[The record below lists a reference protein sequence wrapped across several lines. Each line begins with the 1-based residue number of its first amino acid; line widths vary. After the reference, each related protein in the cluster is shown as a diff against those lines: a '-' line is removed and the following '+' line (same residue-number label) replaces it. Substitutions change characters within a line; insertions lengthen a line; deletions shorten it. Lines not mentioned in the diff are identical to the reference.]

1 MRDLNFFEPFLDK
14 RQFRFNKM
22 TILYFLLV
30 AVIVGLGIWGGLN
43 QIQINAL
50 NREVNS
56 LREVAENPA
65 TVKKVEE
72 IKAFEEET
80 AQFRAEVE
88 RIIQLD
94 KNIQARDIIGENL
107 LEDINSRL
115 PEGVFLN
122 TLNVAG
128 REIQMSGFATDKYSI
143 AEFGKG
149 LEQLPYSDSVFISN
163 ISAIDSYYSYSM
175 NLTLNEVLV
184 DAN

>member
-14 RQFRFNKM
+14 RQFKFNKM
-22 TILYFLLV
+22 VLLYILLL
-30 AVIVGLGIWGGLN
+30 AVIVGLGAWAGFN

-50 NREVNS
+50 KKDVAG
-56 LREVAENPA
+56 LKEVAENPE

-72 IKAFEEET
+72 IKAFEEQT
-80 AQFRAEVE
+80 NQFRAEVE
-88 RIIQLD
+88 RIRQLD

-115 PEGVFLN
+115 PEGVFLT

-128 REIQMSGFATDKYSI
+128 REIQMNGYATDKYSI

-149 LEQLPYSDSVFISN
+149 LEQLPYANNIFISN
-163 ISAIDSYYSYSM
+163 ISAVESYYRYNM
-175 NLTLNEVLV
+175 NLSLREVLV